1 MTHNGFFKHAFG
13 PIFWLGLLLAVA
25 FWMGDSLLD
34 AMVLNGGS
42 WSADLLPASPK
53 EIWMRIAVC
62 ALLMALGTLGQLYNA
77 HKTHAVEQMRLAQ
90 RLFEHDADAI
100 VITNAGRHVVTVNST
115 FETVT
120 GYSAGE
126 VLGEFPT
133 MLVSHQNDPT
143 YYAQV
148 WREVDELGEWQGEV
162 QTRRRNGMTY
172 PSWLTI
178 TALRDG
184 KGRVTNYV
192 ATFRDT
198 SAIKRAEQRLQHMA
212 HHDPLTGLPN
222 RALLHDRLQQAM
234 SHARRHKQ
242 LVAVVLLDLDQFK
255 EVNDSLGHDIG
266 DQLLQ
271 AAALRLRGC
280 VREQDTIARL
290 GGDEFVLVL
299 EELANQETVVDVVSK
314 LRRAMALPYNV
325 ANQEL
330 VITAS
335 TGISLF
341 PQDGRD
347 IRELLKNADAAMYF
361 AKSQGRNAFQFY
373 SSHIN
378 AISQA
383 RLRLSAD
390 LHRAVE
396 HSEFHLTYQPQ
407 YTLPEHEL
415 RGVEVLLRWN
425 HPEHGA
431 VSPTSFIPLADKTG
445 VIEELGRW
453 VLRETLR
460 QYRTWQD
467 LGCAPVRVS
476 VNISPRQI
484 RQVGLE
490 DYIYQLLV
498 NSNIDPKHLELE
510 LTETALLE
518 ANQRVLDFMTK
529 LDSVGV
535 KFALDD
541 FGTGYSSLTHLRT
554 FPLSTVKVDRSFVR
568 HLPTNS
574 GDAAIVSA
582 VVSLA
587 NNLGMQVVAEGVE
600 TEAHARTLERLGCR
614 SAQGYYLGVPIS
626 GEDLTRRLRQQ
637 AQASVAL
644 H

>member
-1 MTHNGFFKHAFG
+1 
-13 PIFWLGLLLAVA
+13 
-25 FWMGDSLLD
+25 
-34 AMVLNGGS
+34 
-42 WSADLLPASPK
+42 
-53 EIWMRIAVC
+53 MRAAIC
-62 ALLMALGTLGQLYNA
+62 ALIIALGFLGQLYRA
-77 HKTHAVEQMRLAQ
+77 HKTHALDRMRLGQ

-100 VITNAGRHVVTVNST
+100 IVTDADRQVVTVNST
-115 FETVT
+115 FEKAT
-120 GYSAGE
+120 GYRVEE
-126 VLGEFPT
+126 VRGVFPT
-133 MLVSHQNDPT
+133 MLVSQHHDPT

-148 WREVDELGEWQGEV
+148 WREVDERGEWQGEV
-162 QTRRRNGMTY
+162 QTRRRNGTTY
-172 PSWLTI
+172 ASWLTL
-178 TALRDG
+178 TALRDD
-184 KGRVTNYV
+184 KGRITNYV
-192 ATFRDT
+192 ATFRDIT
-198 SAIKRAEQRLQHMA
+198 AIKQAEQRLQHLA

-222 RALLHDRLQQAM
+222 RALLHDRLHQAM
-234 SHARRHKQ
+234 SHARRHKR
-242 LVAVVLLDLDQFK
+242 LAAVVLLDLDQFK

-266 DQLLQ
+266 DQLLK
-271 AAALRLRGC
+271 AAAVRLRDC

-299 EELANQETVVDVVSK
+299 EELRDQETVVDVVSK
-314 LRRAMALPYNV
+314 LRRAMALPYTV

-335 TGISLF
+335 TGISLY
-341 PQDGRD
+341 PQDGRN

-373 SSHIN
+373 SSQIN

-390 LHRAVE
+390 LHRAVDNN
-396 HSEFHLTYQPQ
+396 EFHLSFQPQ

-431 VSPTSFIPLADKTG
+431 VSPTHFIPLADKTG

-460 QYRTWQD
+460 QFRIWQD
-467 LGCAPVRVS
+467 LGCAPAHIS

-484 RQVGLE
+484 RQAGLE

-498 NSNIDPKHLELE
+498 NSDVDPSHLELE

-554 FPLSTVKVDRSFVR
+554 FPLSTVKVDQSFVR
-568 HLPTNS
+568 HLPGNR

-587 NNLGMQVVAEGVE
+587 ANLGMQVVAEGVE
-600 TEAHARTLERLGCR
+600 TADHAKTLERLGCR
-614 SAQGYYLGVPIS
+614 SAQGYYLGIPV
-626 GEDLTRRLRQQ
+626 GAEDITRRLQKQ
-637 AQASVAL
+637 AHTRAAL